1 MARTLPASVGKGE
14 REAVSD
20 WLMFLGAPLLFASL
34 FLTWSHQFSPAFLAQ
49 YGNTPALQG
58 IPRDPNA
65 WQVYS
70 IVDVLLA
77 ILAAGLMAVALRG
90 TRNGRIALLIGL
102 VIATAFT
109 LHALGTP
116 PTRGANLFDPS
127 LRPPAYTPDHP
138 QSGAGEVVALVG
150 IGLGIIGV
158 LVSFTAD

>member
-1 MARTLPASVGKGE
+1 MTRWVHFIRYLVGVSLRIDRRRTYA
-14 REAVSD
+14 
-20 WLMFLGAPLLFASL
+20 LF
-34 FLTWSHQFSPAFLAQ
+34 
-49 YGNTPALQG
+49 
-58 IPRDPNA
+58 
-65 WQVYS
+65 
-70 IVDVLLA
+70 
-77 ILAAGLMAVALRG
+77 
-90 TRNGRIALLIGL
+90 GL